1 MTLDKKHI
9 DNFKNGISKGPLK
22 KRKNFELDIQN
33 LDIFK
38 EAVYQ
43 GYLDASRTFKG
54 IKSKETAINSLAQ
67 KIQKYFLN
75 EYTDYKFNTLHKK
88 WCEEFILEL
97 KNDGYIASYG
107 KAQKVINMA
116 FKYLFCFECDS
127 SLSDKFKNCHMPLD
141 SYTLNWFKRVVLNG
155 KCHYKDTTPHRIVE
169 WSKLDS
175 ETYCW
180 IQEQISEHLS
190 NEEITVLELEFVI
203 WPEEIAIIAAE
214 SLSKQLNNLKEQPE
228 HNNTYLND
236 LLRQIKNL
244 S

>member
-1 MTLDKKHI
+1 MTLDKKYI
-9 DNFKNGISKGPLK
+9 DNFINGINKGPLK
-22 KRKNFELDIQN
+22 KRQNLKLDIQDS
-33 LDIFK
+33 DIFK
-38 EAVYQ
+38 EVVYQ

-54 IKSKETAINSLAQ
+54 IKSKDTAINNLA
-67 KIQKYFLN
+67 KKLHRYFSDVHIN
-75 EYTDYKFNTLHKK
+75 DDFNTLHKK
-88 WCEEFILEL
+88 WCKEFISDLE
-97 KNDGYIASYG
+97 NDGYIASYG

-116 FKYLFCFECDS
+116 FKYLFCFEYDS

-155 KCHYKDTTPHRIVE
+155 KCHYKDTNPHRIVE
-169 WSKLDS
+169 WSKLDP

-203 WPEEIAIIAAE
+203 WPEEIAIISAE
-214 SLSKQLNNLKEQPE
+214 SLSKQLNNIKELPK
-228 HNNTYLND
+228 HNNVYLNG
-236 LLRQIKNL
+236 LLNQINNL